1 MFQRVASEGTARATH
16 VLHQRIRYEY
26 LAPVSD
32 LRHRLLVVPPLRHG
46 GQRRLRHR
54 VTATGAR
61 TWLSARR
68 DGFGNHVV
76 DVWSPSVPSAL
87 EFEAWTAVAAPA
99 ADGLVDV
106 APGAEL
112 DPRFVRPSRLTRP
125 DARIT
130 DVARSLA
137 GPPGAARGAALAER
151 ISTWVHAALRYEFG
165 LTGVRTGAA
174 EALAAGG
181 GVCQDHAHLMVAVC
195 RASGLAARYV
205 SGHLVGEGGSH
216 AWVEVI
222 VADTRRPGGAVAVA
236 IDPTHDRRAAD
247 GYLTVAV
254 GRDYD
259 DVAPTSGSFSG
270 PGPGALRTSKRL
282 ELVTSGGSPPD
293 CV

>member
-1 MFQRVASEGTARATH
+1 VLEPGATH
-16 VLHQRIRYEY
+16 VLHQRIRYDYRE
-26 LAPVSD
+26 PVSD
-32 LRHRLLVVPPLRHG
+32 LRHRLVVVPPLRHG

-76 DVWSPSVPSAL
+76 DVWSPSVSSAL
-87 EFEAWTAVAAPA
+87 EFEAWTVVAAPA
-99 ADGLVDV
+99 GDGLVHV
-106 APGAEL
+106 APEAHL
-112 DPRFVRPSRLTRP
+112 DPRFLRPSPLTRP

-137 GPPGAARGAALAER
+137 GPAGPAGAARGAGLAER
-151 ISTWVHAALRYEFG
+151 ICAWVHAALRYQFG
-165 LTGVRTGAA
+165 VTGVRTGAA

-181 GVCQDHAHLMVAVC
+181 GVCQDHAHLMLALC

-216 AWVEVI
+216 AWVEV
-222 VADTRRPGGAVAVA
+222 VVPDAGRPSGAVALA
-236 IDPTHDRRAAD
+236 LDPTHARRAAT

-254 GRDYD
+254 GRDYG
-259 DVAPTSGSFSG
+259 DVAPTSGTFSG
-270 PGPGALRTSKRL
+270 PGPGSLRTSKRL
-282 ELVTSGGSPPD
+282 ELVSSGSLPP
-293 CV
+293 VRA